1 MVGDND
7 SGGMSISAL
16 YQRAYRSGKVI
27 FSTLAQGKMTRLLIV
42 RTLLC
47 MLIPVLGVVSI
58 WFAIS
63 KPDHRKRQ
71 PAQTPNVAK
80 VQPSATPMFIP
91 APPENRAQNEQAGPR
106 HFQGDLSL
114 VVSLAF
120 SPDGRYVLAGGADAI
135 IRLWDVQRGKE
146 IRRLEGHSN
155 IVRSVAFSPNSRYAL
170 SGSNDKSVWLWD
182 VQTGQEI
189 SRFDGY
195 GGYVLGV
202 AFSPDGR
209 YALCGSRDAVIRLLD
224 VPTGKELRRIAGPTE
239 PLSSVAFFSQWSL
252 CPLW

>member
-1 MVGDND
+1 MVGDSD
-7 SGGMSISAL
+7 DIGMSISAL

-71 PAQTPNVAK
+71 PAQTPKVAK
-80 VQPSATPMFIP
+80 AQPSATPTFIP

-106 HFQGDLSL
+106 HFQGDPTL

-120 SPDGRYVLAGGADAI
+120 SPDGRYVLAGSADATM
-135 IRLWDVQRGKE
+135 RLWDVQTGE
-146 IRRLEGHSN
+146 GIREFEGHTQS
-155 IVRSVAFSPNSRYAL
+155 VTSVAFSPDSRYAL
-170 SGSNDKSVWLWD
+170 SGSNDNTVRLWD
-182 VQTGQEI
+182 VQTGEELR
-189 SRFDGY
+189 RFEGHTNN
-195 GGYVLGV
+195 VTSV
-202 AFSPDGR
+202 AFSPDGH
-209 YALCGSRDAVIRLLD
+209 YALSGGFDGSLILWNLPEQEARARRSWA
-224 VPTGKELRRIAGPTE
+224 GKAETRSPY
-239 PLSSVAFFSQWSL
+239 F
-252 CPLW
+252 